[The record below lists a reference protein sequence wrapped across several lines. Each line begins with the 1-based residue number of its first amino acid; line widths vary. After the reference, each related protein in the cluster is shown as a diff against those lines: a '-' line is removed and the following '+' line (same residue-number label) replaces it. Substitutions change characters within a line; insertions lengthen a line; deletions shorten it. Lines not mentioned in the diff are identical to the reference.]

1 MGIAQKMIGFPRATR
16 QVYRV
21 FRLAVHEFRVDD
33 GFNLSAALAFFTI
46 LCATPLILIVISVLG
61 HMIGQSEAFFQQVRN
76 WVQATLPQVQPDFI
90 ILLRGLVDKKV
101 TSGWIGIGFLFFVAS
116 FLFTNME
123 HILDKVLKSGKKR
136 NFWHSRA
143 LSVGLIF
150 FSALLFVVPAQV
162 NLLTSLVPE
171 RYGLET
177 AFGWFGGNFAYFF
190 AHMVA
195 FFLLLRVVPNRD
207 MHTKELLLGATLFG
221 GLTLLARLIFRWYMG
236 WALVRYSY
244 VYGSLTI
251 LVILVLWIYY
261 WSVIFVFCSEV
272 VSALQQLYPREV
284 PSE

>member
-1 MGIAQKMIGFPRATR
+1 MAITKKIIGLPRLARHT
-16 QVYRV
+16 YRV

-33 GFNLSAALAFFTI
+33 GFNLSASLAFFTI

-61 HMIGQSEAFFQQVRN
+61 HVIGQSEALFQQISN
-76 WVQATLPQVQPDFI
+76 WVESTIPAVQPDF
-90 ILLRGLVDKKV
+90 LVFLRGLVDKKM

-143 LSVGLIF
+143 LSIGLIF
-150 FSALLFVVPAQV
+150 FSALIFFVPAQI
-162 NLLTSLVPE
+162 NLLTGLLPE
-171 RYGLET
+171 RFRIASVLSL
-177 AFGWFGGNFAYFF
+177 FGGNLAYFS
-190 AHMVA
+190 AHMIA

-207 MHTKELLLGATLFG
+207 MHTKELMIGAALFG
-221 GLTLLARLIFRWYMG
+221 ALTLLARLIFRWYMG
-236 WALVRYSY
+236 WALERYNF
-244 VYGSLTI
+244 VYGSMTI
-251 LVILVLWIYY
+251 LVVIVLWIYY
-261 WSVIFVFCSEV
+261 WSLLFVFCAEV